1 VPPGASRHVAP
12 PSRGWLR
19 SNLRERKSD
28 DGASPQPDPLGH
40 LSSRNRGSTGWR
52 ARCCTT
58 LPSAQGYCTLDEAS
72 PTIPPHE
79 PCSSRRRERK
89 RKRHVKRVGLVWP
102 PRGPLSRSRQAGRSV
117 SAPLARSAHARPAR
131 MKVGPLA
138 QSRHTSGAEGRFTRF
153 SAKRIG
159 IRRHP
164 RCLPSTSCP
173 VRAAPACACD
183 AQARVTT
190 RSFRSGGHVGQGVSH
205 RLLPACG
212 EHTARLT
219 TFRLSVSL
227 DGLSGA
233 KARSP

>member
-1 VPPGASRHVAP
+1 MLHDVAQHTAS
-12 PSRGWLR
+12 
-19 SNLRERKSD
+19 
-28 DGASPQPDPLGH
+28 
-40 LSSRNRGSTGWR
+40 
-52 ARCCTT
+52 CTPNET
-58 LPSAQGYCTLDEAS
+58 S

-102 PRGPLSRSRQAGRSV
+102 PRGPLSRGRQAGRSAGV
-117 SAPLARSAHARPAR
+117 PLARSAHARPAR

-138 QSRHTSGAEGRFTRF
+138 QSRQPPGAEGRFTRF

-173 VRAAPACACD
+173 ARATPACACA
-183 AQARVTT
+183 AQARVAT
-190 RSFRSGGHVGQGVSH
+190 RSFRSGGHVEQGVSH

-219 TFRLSVSL
+219 AFRLSNDL
-227 DGLSGA
+227 DGSFGA

>member
-1 VPPGASRHVAP
+1 MTELRPNPIRSDTSRRGTAGAPAGEPDAARRRPA
-12 PSRGWLR
+12 R
-19 SNLRERKSD
+19 SVCCALD
-28 DGASPQPDPLGH
+28 D
-40 LSSRNRGSTGWR
+40 
-52 ARCCTT
+52 
-58 LPSAQGYCTLDEAS
+58 AS

-102 PRGPLSRSRQAGRSV
+102 PRGPLSRSRQAGRSAG
-117 SAPLARSAHARPAR
+117 APLARSAHARPAR

-173 VRAAPACACD
+173 VRAAPACARD

-190 RSFRSGGHVGQGVSH
+190 RSFRSGCHVGQGVSH

-219 TFRLSVSL
+219 AFRLSNDL
-227 DGLSGA
+227 DGSSGGEGPVSVTA
-233 KARSP
+233 GTSRSLPGDARGNEV